1 MLIFCVRIVGVMSE
15 KRDYYD
21 TLGISKDASVDE
33 IKKAYRKAA
42 VKHHPDKGGDE
53 AKFKEVSEAY
63 EVLKD
68 PAKKQRYDQFGHA
81 GVAGGAAAGGN
92 PFEGF
97 NFNGQN
103 INFDFGGFGG
113 IEDIFDMF
121 TGGGFSRQ
129 RSRGADYQT
138 SVTIDFEEAIFG
150 TEKTVG
156 VRTGDHV
163 KIKIP
168 AGIDDGM
175 QIRLTGKGGEPRG
188 QGGDPGD
195 LYVAI
200 NVRPHKKFTRE
211 GNLILS
217 QETISMV
224 DAALGCE
231 LEVDTVDGPVVMKVP
246 AGAQSGTDFKLS
258 GHGVPL
264 IRSDGRGPQIVT
276 IHVETPRNLSKRQKE
291 LLQEFEG
298 GNKKRG
304 LFGF

>member
-1 MLIFCVRIVGVMSE
+1 MSE
-15 KRDYYD
+15 KRDYYEI
-21 TLGISKDASVDE
+21 LGLAKEASADE

-53 AKFKEVSEAY
+53 AKFREVSEAY

-97 NFNGQN
+97 NFGGQN
-103 INFDFGGFGG
+103 VHFDFSGFGGSGSGGFGG
-113 IEDIFDMF
+113 FEDIFDMF

-129 RSRGADYQT
+129 RARGADYQT
-138 SVTIDFEEAIFG
+138 SVTITFEEAIFG

-156 VRTGDHV
+156 VRTGEHV
-163 KIKIP
+163 TVKIP

-175 QIRLTGKGGEPRG
+175 QIRLTGKGGEPRAE
-188 QGGDPGD
+188 GGEPGD

-200 NVRPHKKFTRE
+200 GVRPHKKFTRE

-217 QETISMV
+217 QEVISMV

-231 LEVDTVDGPVVMKVP
+231 LEVETVDGPVVMKVP
-246 AGAQSGTDFKLS
+246 AGTQSGTDFKLS

-264 IRSDGRGPQIVT
+264 IRSEGRGPQIVT
-276 IHVETPRNLSKRQKE
+276 IQVETPRNLTKQQKE
-291 LLQEFEG
+291 LLKEFESG
-298 GNKKRG
+298 GKRRG

>member
-1 MLIFCVRIVGVMSE
+1 MSE
-15 KRDYYD
+15 KRDYYEV
-21 TLGISKDASVDE
+21 LGLAKSASVDE

-53 AKFKEVSEAY
+53 TKFKEVSEAY

-81 GVAGGAAAGGN
+81 GVAGGAASGGN

-103 INFDFGGFGG
+103 INFDFGGFNGGGFGG

-129 RSRGADYQT
+129 RARGADYQT

-175 QIRLTGKGGEPRG
+175 QIRLAGKGGEPRG
-188 QGGDPGD
+188 DGGAPGD

-200 NVRPHKKFTRE
+200 SVRPHKKFTRE
-211 GNLILS
+211 GSLILS

-231 LEVDTVDGPVVMKVP
+231 LEVATVDGPVVMKVP
-246 AGAQSGTDFKLS
+246 AGTQSGTDFKLS

-276 IHVETPRNLSKRQKE
+276 IQVETPRNLTKKQKE

-298 GNKKRG
+298 KKRRG
-304 LFGF
+304 LFDFN